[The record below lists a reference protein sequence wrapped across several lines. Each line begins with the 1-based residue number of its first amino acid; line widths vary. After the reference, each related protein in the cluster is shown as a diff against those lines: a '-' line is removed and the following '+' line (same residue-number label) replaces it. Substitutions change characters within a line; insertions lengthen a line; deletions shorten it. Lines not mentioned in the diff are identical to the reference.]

1 MFGSDGA
8 FIELT
13 KSDSTKIMISYN
25 DVITIGSGN
34 NGIGNSEISL
44 ISNPSK
50 IVLTGP
56 ASTILSRFPN
66 QLHFISCTTQTGL
79 KPIHINWK
87 FITGYSSDGQKG
99 TTVYVHDGTIKVSD
113 QMSKIEEYL
122 KKVGPSNGELPSAYI
137 PIINI

>member
-1 MFGSDGA
+1 MFGSA
-8 FIELT
+8 NSFIELT

-25 DVITIGSGN
+25 DVIAIGSSS

-56 ASTILSRFPN
+56 ASTILLKFPN
-66 QLHFISCTTQTGL
+66 QLHFIACTSQAGS

-87 FITGYSSDGQKG
+87 YITGYSSDGSKG
-99 TTVYVHDGTIKVSD
+99 TTIYVHDETIKVSE
-113 QMSKIEEYL
+113 QVSKIEEYL
-122 KKVGPSNGELPSAYI
+122 NKVGPSNSELPSAFI